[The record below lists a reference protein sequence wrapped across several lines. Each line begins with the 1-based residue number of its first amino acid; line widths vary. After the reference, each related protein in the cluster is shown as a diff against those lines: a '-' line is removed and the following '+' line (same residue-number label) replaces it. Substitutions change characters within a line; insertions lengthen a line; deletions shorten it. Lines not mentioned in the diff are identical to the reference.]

1 MQFLRPE
8 MLWGLLA
15 LAVPIAVHLFNFRK
29 QRIVYFPFTSF
40 LREIKEE
47 TQQQSKIKH
56 LLILLLRLLAI
67 SLIVLAFAQPTWNNT
82 SAAGGKKNISIYID
96 NSFSMENQKDGI
108 SLLDKAKNKA
118 LDIVFAHGEN
128 DNYQIIANEFSGIQ
142 QHFVTKDKAL
152 EIIQSIQT
160 SPISRKLSE
169 VIERQQDLIGKKSEY
184 PSALY
189 HISDFQKSHLQPI
202 KISNNSN
209 LPMRWVPVQN
219 ESSDNVY
226 IDSIYF
232 EIPYHSP
239 SQEEI
244 LHVILR
250 NAGDNPVQNLR
261 CEFSINRQ
269 IKGVTTEQLLGQE
282 KKEVLFP
289 FTSNGEGI
297 QECKININD
306 QPIVFDNN
314 FYFTYWI
321 EKERPIGIIAD
332 QFSQSQK
339 VFQNDVHY
347 PTNLQQGNNA
357 NLNGIINNPIL
368 ILENLA
374 QPASGWISSIKKKI
388 EEGGTLIV
396 IPPVQNHN
404 SAWDNLYAQL
414 EIGQGW
420 SFSKQTIKGDHIDFN
435 HPLFKGVF
443 TKSNNFH
450 LPQTSGYLNGKWSD
464 QVMGMIYYPDGTPM
478 LWTKKLGKGQI
489 FGWNFNT
496 SESNV
501 FRHSIFPIAMI
512 RCAELSGNQQPLY
525 FTVGQLAPFTI
536 QNLTLS
542 NDDQIILQRESSN
555 EKILPLVKSNDRQIS
570 IGIGQHLY
578 NSGIYRALQ
587 GNTALYSIGIN
598 YNQEESALQFLNE
611 SDLKDWIAENAWNNI
626 EVIDPEV
633 ENIGNYVKKLDEGNQ
648 LWWYLIVFAL
658 ICLLTESLLTGLWK
672 M

>member
-56 LLILLLRLLAI
+56 WLILLLRLLAI

-414 EIGQGW
+414 EIGQGL

-435 HPLFKGVF
+435 HP
-443 TKSNNFH
+443 SIQRRFH
-450 LPQTSGYLNGKWSD
+450 
-464 QVMGMIYYPDGTPM
+464 QV
-478 LWTKKLGKGQI
+478 
-489 FGWNFNT
+489 
-496 SESNV
+496 
-501 FRHSIFPIAMI
+501 
-512 RCAELSGNQQPLY
+512 
-525 FTVGQLAPFTI
+525 
-536 QNLTLS
+536 
-542 NDDQIILQRESSN
+542 
-555 EKILPLVKSNDRQIS
+555 
-570 IGIGQHLY
+570 
-578 NSGIYRALQ
+578 
-587 GNTALYSIGIN
+587 
-598 YNQEESALQFLNE
+598 
-611 SDLKDWIAENAWNNI
+611 
-626 EVIDPEV
+626 
-633 ENIGNYVKKLDEGNQ
+633 
-648 LWWYLIVFAL
+648 
-658 ICLLTESLLTGLWK
+658 
-672 M
+672 